1 MRTGSRIDCL
11 YDLIASIK
19 FHMRRDTPG
28 KTKMNKTIQD
38 TQTSYDRVAVEYGE
52 RFKDEMDDKPFD
64 RDCLNRLARE
74 FGELGL
80 ICDMGCGPGQI
91 ARYLHGQGVKTLGVD
106 LSAIMVAEA
115 QRLNPEVHFH
125 QGDMLSLPDA
135 NNSWGGI
142 AAFYCIIHI
151 PREQSVDALR
161 EMKRVLI
168 PGGILLLAFHIGTEI
183 ILLDN
188 WWDKPVNL
196 DFAFYLPSEMESWL
210 KEAGFELLET
220 LVREPNTDV
229 EAATQRAYIF
239 AKKSIAN

>member
-1 MRTGSRIDCL
+1 
-11 YDLIASIK
+11 
-19 FHMRRDTPG
+19 
-28 KTKMNKTIQD
+28 MNKAVQD

-64 RDCLNRLARE
+64 RDCLNRLVRE
-74 FGELGL
+74 AGELGP
-80 ICDMGCGPGQI
+80 ICDLGCGPGQI
-91 ARYLHGQGVKTLGVD
+91 ARYLHSQGVKTLGVD
-106 LSAIMVAEA
+106 LSANMIVEA
-115 QRLNPEVHFH
+115 QRLNPEIHFH

-135 NNSWGGI
+135 DNSWGGI

-151 PREQSVDALR
+151 PREQIVNALR
-161 EMKRVLI
+161 EMKRVLK

-183 ILLDN
+183 KHLDV
-188 WWDKPVNL
+188 WWEKSVNL
-196 DFAFYLPSEMESWL
+196 DFAFYLPTEMASWL

-239 AKKSIAN
+239 AKKPFAK